1 MTDKTFTVCA
11 LLFVASAYGIAH
23 YADSPTPNRQVSH
36 AVQICVRMYG
46 PATQPVYI
54 NNVLTC
60 QSRRGETLEAK

>member
-23 YADSPTPNRQVSH
+23 YADSPAPKRQQDY
-36 AVQICVRMYG
+36 AVQMCHRSYG
-46 PATQPVYI
+46 PSTQPVYI
-54 NNVLTC
+54 NNVLAC